1 MVFQIVSVLVPLL
14 LFFIVPLLVE
24 RVGGK
29 PKQHRRWL
37 AVACLVFFVSWY
49 LPTPFLIDGQDTS
62 FVTHFVGGGLFSGLF
77 WYYLKRSFRWQA
89 YWLVEAASLFVLV
102 SVLGVMN
109 ELFEIV
115 LYWCGGMSA
124 GIADTSWDLLANTL
138 GAFSFWLVYIAFNAQ
153 RST

>member
-1 MVFQIVSVLVPLL
+1 MVFQIVSILVPLL
-14 LFFIVPLLVE
+14 LFFVVPRLALLA
-24 RVGGK
+24 GGK
-29 PKQHRRWL
+29 PKQYRRWL
-37 AVACLVFFVSWY
+37 AAACLVFFISWY
-49 LPTPFLIDGQDTS
+49 LPTPFLIDSQDTS

-77 WYYLKRSFRWQA
+77 WYYLKQSFRWRA
-89 YWLVEAASLFVLV
+89 HWLVEAASVFVLV

-138 GAFSFWLVYIAFNAQ
+138 GAFSFWLVYVACKT
-153 RST
+153 RRVT